1 MSLDN
6 VRPHV
11 ESFTKGLNAE
21 QWNLL
26 ALGKPDNITRLRLA
40 DMLVK
45 VICCIVDVM
54 SDFLKL
60 DNAEERVRESLDEP
74 ITRSFAE
81 ALGVES
87 VRGPSSA
94 VLTEL
99 IAKEVTA
106 PSGSVYPK
114 PSKSMIHSVCK
125 MLKRFAAKMCCTE
138 TQSQR
143 SSVQIQT
150 NQGIQADTEE
160 TPISSVLQSVQDIIS
175 NEVNSIIEPILEDVS
190 DAEYTQLKEQFSLEI
205 QNAAQDIGQSVT
217 EYINSKESGFD
228 QSSPKETQNGL
239 KNKICNFFVKMFAQA
254 GICRIF
260 SQVKGKFQNEAKI
273 RDSDSV
279 KSLLFDAE
287 SVLQR
292 SSKTQVGDG
301 EISIYRRLENITP
314 DDVLELTGKLS
325 DLLYSHITGRT
336 ATETVRVEAS
346 SRPVFELQPYAS
358 MYADI
363 QHRVTCFL
371 SLVSWWL
378 ENQVNC
384 YSERVMVA
392 LMESET
398 VTRGKHT
405 QIPIV
410 EETEATT
417 AEPVQYEAA
426 LLTTCAELDNDTEV
440 KVGRTCLRLVITI
453 LIKRI
458 CAAVRGDKAF
468 FTDLDS
474 TIQRL
479 VDETW
484 DQLEGTNVN
493 INPRKVENLARVTFQ
508 HLFKR
513 WGSAAKILVSMEI
526 GDPDVPKCISTSCK
540 TQLNKQRNAIFRFF
554 SA

>member
-11 ESFTKGLNAE
+11 ESFTKGLTAE

-26 ALGKPDNITRLRLA
+26 ALGKPDNDTRLRLA

-138 TQSQR
+138 TQSRR
-143 SSVQIQT
+143 SSIQMQT
-150 NQGIQADTEE
+150 NDGIQSDTD
-160 TPISSVLQSVQDIIS
+160 TQISSVLQSVQDIIN

-228 QSSPKETQNGL
+228 QSSPKETQIGL
-239 KNKICNFFVKMFAQA
+239 KNKICNFFVKMFAKA

-279 KSLLFDAE
+279 KSLLCDAE
-287 SVLQR
+287 SVLQT
-292 SSKTQVGDG
+292 SGKIQAGDG

-325 DLLYSHITGRT
+325 DLLYSHITGRN

-384 YSERVMVA
+384 YSERVIAA

-398 VTRGKHT
+398 VTRVKL
-405 QIPIV
+405 PDIV
-410 EETEATT
+410 EEPEAAPLTTT
-417 AEPVQYEAA
+417 AELLEDDEAQ
-426 LLTTCAELDNDTEV
+426 T
-440 KVGRTCLRLVITI
+440 KISRTCLRLLITI
-453 LIKRI
+453 LIKRV
-458 CAAVRGDKAF
+458 CSAVKGDKVF

-474 TIQRL
+474 TFQQL

-484 DQLEGTNVN
+484 AQLDDASVN
-493 INPRKVENLARVTFQ
+493 ITLRKVENLAKVTFQ
-508 HLFKR
+508 HLLKK

-526 GDPDVPKCISTSCK
+526 GDPDLPKCIASSCK
-540 TQLNKQRNAIFRFF
+540 NQLNKQRNAIFRFF